1 MTDILTETI
10 VMTDRIFVDT
20 NMVLY
25 ALGKDERK
33 KAIARAVLA
42 TQPLLS
48 SQVINESVNVCLRRF
63 KFTREQAYRFAEVVM
78 QKTSVLPVDE
88 STIRKSAEIALRY
101 QFSNWDSLIIA
112 AALLADCAV
121 LYSEDM
127 QNGQLIENKLLII
140 NPFIK

>member
-1 MTDILTETI
+1 
-10 VMTDRIFVDT
+10 MTDRIFVDT

>member
-1 MTDILTETI
+1 MTGILTETLA
-10 VMTDRIFVDT
+10 MTDKIFVDT
-20 NMVLY
+20 NVVLY
-25 ALGKDERK
+25 ALGKDDWK

-42 TQPLLS
+42 TRPLLS
-48 SQVINESVNVCLRRF
+48 SQVVNESVNVCLRRF
-63 KFTREQAYRFAEVVM
+63 KFTREQAYRFAEMVM
-78 QKTSVLPVDE
+78 QKTDVLPVDE

-112 AALLADCAV
+112 AALLADCTS

-127 QNGQLIENKLLII
+127 QNGQLIENKLLIV